1 MPRKPKVDADTITTL
16 EQRLAK
22 AQRLLRAARNT
33 EKKQARADDARR
45 KIIAGAL
52 ALEHFAKNPGSE
64 FGKIMFRLLDEYARP
79 DERFLF
85 EFLPVRDPPAVQDNT
100 APDDPGKL
108 ETAPDK
114 PDNVEAAE

>member
-1 MPRKPKVDADTITTL
+1 MPRKLKVDPERLKTL

-22 AQRLLRAARNT
+22 AQADLRYAQSL

-52 ALEHFAKNPGSE
+52 ALEHFAKNPDTE

-100 APDDPGKL
+100 APHTTVTDDSNK
-108 ETAPDK
+108 
-114 PDNVEAAE
+114 VEAAG

>member
-1 MPRKPKVDADTITTL
+1 MPRKVKVDPERLKTL

-22 AQRLLRAARNT
+22 AQDDLRYARSL

-52 ALEHFAKNPGSE
+52 ALEHFAKNPDTD
-64 FGKIMFRLLDEYARP
+64 FGKIMFWLLDEYARP

-85 EFLPVRDPPAVQDNT
+85 EFLPKRAEPQTETPAPPPLAAEPEPHAQT
-100 APDDPGKL
+100 
-108 ETAPDK
+108 
-114 PDNVEAAE
+114 EAA